1 MILHKIV
8 PNMTLL
14 DEDVLVKDLS
24 NTSLL
29 PISNIYLDCEYVTGN
44 VMIAVIDRYFPV
56 HDVHDCLNW

>member
-1 MILHKIV
+1 
-8 PNMTLL
+8 MTLL